1 MNPPQDPL
9 PFPSYFSPHS
19 KYWNCTKSDK
29 QGSPITPQFKQTGN
43 LTVMRGESQ
52 AFNNYNIKIIKKA
65 YKEQC
70 SIPKGHGLTARRGR
84 NYTQNKNQNRTTH
97 TGNEFS
103 YTIEQAVKP
112 QPTLWKTT
120 VSPFFFFYYNI
131 FFLFIKKDKI
141 KTQIKLYINANV
153 QHWKGRAITPLR
165 QNLTGKK
172 LMASPLCFA
181 FVLLDP
187 SLAGVAHPARRCWN
201 LLQDKGWHSGHLQL
215 VPLLLPPLLS
225 CAVPLSGFIF
235 FFFLILF
242 FFL

>member
-1 MNPPQDPL
+1 
-9 PFPSYFSPHS
+9 
-19 KYWNCTKSDK
+19 
-29 QGSPITPQFKQTGN
+29 
-43 LTVMRGESQ
+43 MRGESQ

-84 NYTQNKNQNRTTH
+84 NYTQNKKQNRTTH

-112 QPTLWKTT
+112 QPRLWKTT

-153 QHWKGRAITPLR
+153 QH
-165 QNLTGKK
+165 
-172 LMASPLCFA
+172 
-181 FVLLDP
+181 
-187 SLAGVAHPARRCWN
+187 
-201 LLQDKGWHSGHLQL
+201 
-215 VPLLLPPLLS
+215 
-225 CAVPLSGFIF
+225 
-235 FFFLILF
+235 
-242 FFL
+242 